1 MRNIKLILSYDGTDF
16 FGWQRQ
22 KEFRS
27 VQQELEEV
35 VAKLNGGKEVAC
47 IGCSRTDAGVH
58 AVGQV
63 VSFRCNINLAPDRF
77 LYALNGNLP
86 KDVVVRSVEDVDD
99 NFNANRFA
107 KRKLYRYVI
116 HDHKLPDVFLRK
128 YSWHYPYCKLDDV
141 IMNKAAECLLGTH
154 DFRCF
159 ETEWPNRKTSVRTI
173 THLKLNRAGQYLW
186 LDIEA
191 DGFLYNM
198 VRSITGTLVNIGR
211 GYWPVEQMK
220 QILDNGD
227 RAQAGPTSPAQGL
240 FLMRI
245 TY

>member
-63 VSFRCNINLAPDRF
+63 VSFRCNINLPPDRF

-86 KDVVVRSVEDVDD
+86 KDVVVRSVEDVPDD
-99 NFNANRFA
+99 F
-107 KRKLYRYVI
+107 
-116 HDHKLPDVFLRK
+116 
-128 YSWHYPYCKLDDV
+128 
-141 IMNKAAECLLGTH
+141 
-154 DFRCF
+154 
-159 ETEWPNRKTSVRTI
+159 
-173 THLKLNRAGQYLW
+173 
-186 LDIEA
+186 
-191 DGFLYNM
+191 
-198 VRSITGTLVNIGR
+198 
-211 GYWPVEQMK
+211 
-220 QILDNGD
+220 
-227 RAQAGPTSPAQGL
+227 
-240 FLMRI
+240 
-245 TY
+245 